1 MGVFMLQTRLSK
13 NIDWIFL
20 ALIMAIMIVSLIVLR
35 SASANVF
42 PDQYYFVKRQF
53 LWIIVGFCVMFFI
66 ASFDYAFLKRVGNY
80 IYIANIA
87 LLAAVFAFGYESKG
101 AQRWISLG
109 FFDLQPSELAKVA
122 IIICFAGFLAKRQ
135 GALERVGEIVPCLLY
150 MGLPMMLIL
159 KQPDL
164 GTSLVFLAILFGMLW
179 VGGANPRLMVIMVIC
194 ILVLALFI
202 FAILYIA
209 TDGFQKPPEE
219 LPIPLPLKTY
229 QLLRLVIFVNPDMDP
244 LGAGYHVIQS
254 QVAIGSGGLWGLG
267 YRNGSQVQSNF
278 LPEHHTDFIFSTAG
292 EELGFWGGSLIL
304 LLYFLLFWRMIHI
317 AKEARDIFG
326 TLIVVGIISM
336 LVFQVMVNIGMAMG
350 IMPVTGLPLPF
361 LTYGGSGM
369 LSNMMALGLV
379 LSVNLRKQKLLF

>member
-1 MGVFMLQTRLSK
+1 MLQTRFLK

-20 ALIMAIMIVSLIVLR
+20 ALLIVIMTVSLIILK

-42 PDQYYFVKRQF
+42 KDQLYFVKRQL
-53 LWIIVGFCVMFFI
+53 LWVVAGFGVMFFI
-66 ASFDYAFLKRVGNY
+66 ASFDYVFLKRYVNY

-87 LLAAVFAFGYESKG
+87 LLAAVYVVGYESKG

-109 FFDLQPSELAKVA
+109 FFDLQPSELAKIA

-135 GALERVGEIVPCLLY
+135 GELERIWDIIPCLLY
-150 MGLPMMLIL
+150 VGFPMILIL

-164 GTSLVFLAILFGMLW
+164 GTSLVFLAILLGMLW
-179 VGGANPRLMVIMVIC
+179 VGGVNPKLMMIMLLC

-202 FAILYIA
+202 FAILYFA
-209 TDGFQKPPEE
+209 TEGFQKPPEE

-254 QVAIGSGGLWGLG
+254 QVAIGSGGLWGKG
-267 YRNGSQVQSNF
+267 YQQGSQVQGNF
-278 LPEHHTDFIFSTAG
+278 LPEHHTDFIFSTVG
-292 EELGFWGGSLIL
+292 EELGFLGGSLIL
-304 LLYFLLFWRMIHI
+304 LLYFLLFWRMVHI

-326 TLIVVGIISM
+326 SLIVIGVTSM
-336 LVFQVMVNIGMAMG
+336 LVFQVLVNTGMAMG
-350 IMPVTGLPLPF
+350 MMPVTGIPLPF

-369 LSNMMALGLV
+369 LSNMIAMGFV
-379 LSVNLRKQKLLF
+379 LSVNLRKQQLLF